1 MHPDH
6 HHADKAGLAAPDAAA
21 IVRTADLA
29 SLGTAGAA
37 PAGLSPPHKEEFP
50 GLGGDGELR
59 DQDKADTSIVAD
71 LDGPRKAFLTLRAR
85 FAMAGFA
92 LLELSD
98 GSLLATRWNLCRPLP
113 DATAALRFLRQI
125 GGAV

>member
-1 MHPDH
+1 MHH
-6 HHADKAGLAAPDAAA
+6 LQHHAHRAGLAVPE
-21 IVRTADLA
+21 L
-29 SLGTAGAA
+29 AA
-37 PAGLSPPHKEEFP
+37 PATCLAAVGASGAASAGLNPPHKDEAPRLAGAEGF
-50 GLGGDGELR
+50 R
-59 DQDKADTSIVAD
+59 DQDKADTAIVAD

-92 LLELSD
+92 LLGLSD

>member
-1 MHPDH
+1 MHH
-6 HHADKAGLAAPDAAA
+6 VQHYAHRAGLAVPELAAPATCLAA
-21 IVRTADLA
+21 VGA
-29 SLGTAGAA
+29 SGAA
-37 PAGLSPPHKEEFP
+37 PACLSPPHKDEAPRLAGAEGF
-50 GLGGDGELR
+50 R
-59 DQDKADTSIVAD
+59 DQDKADTTIVAD

>member
-1 MHPDH
+1 MAQHTE
-6 HHADKAGLAAPDAAA
+6 HARRAR
-21 IVRTADLA
+21 V
-29 SLGTAGAA
+29 AA
-37 PAGLSPPHKEEFP
+37 PARAAADVAPLGTDPDAPAAVGPPNKDEAPRLAGAEGF
-50 GLGGDGELR
+50 R
-59 DQDKADTSIVAD
+59 DQDKADTTIVAD
-71 LDGPRKAFLTLRAR
+71 LDCQRKAFLTLRAR

-125 GGAV
+125 GGAA

>member
-1 MHPDH
+1 MHH
-6 HHADKAGLAAPDAAA
+6 LQHHAHRAGLAVPELAAPATCLAA
-21 IVRTADLA
+21 VGA
-29 SLGTAGAA
+29 SGAA
-37 PAGLSPPHKEEFP
+37 PAGLSPPHKDEAPRLAGAEGF
-50 GLGGDGELR
+50 R
-59 DQDKADTSIVAD
+59 DQDKADTAIVAD
-71 LDGPRKAFLTLRAR
+71 LDCQRKALLTLRAR

>member
-1 MHPDH
+1 MHH
-6 HHADKAGLAAPDAAA
+6 VQHHAHRAGLAVPELAAPATGLAA
-21 IVRTADLA
+21 VGA
-29 SLGTAGAA
+29 SGAA
-37 PAGLSPPHKEEFP
+37 HAGLSPPHKDEAPRLAGAEGF
-50 GLGGDGELR
+50 R
-59 DQDKADTSIVAD
+59 DQDKADTTIVAD
-71 LDGPRKAFLTLRAR
+71 LDCQRKAFLTLRAR

-125 GGAV
+125 GAAV

>member
-1 MHPDH
+1 MDCIQLDALGACSDVPRLGCLD
-6 HHADKAGLAAPDAAA
+6 ADRLAP
-21 IVRTADLA
+21 
-29 SLGTAGAA
+29 LGTSGAA
-37 PAGLSPPHKEEFP
+37 PPGLSPPYKDEAPRLAGTEGF
-50 GLGGDGELR
+50 R
-59 DQDKADTSIVAD
+59 DQDKANTTIVAD
-71 LDGPRKAFLTLRAR
+71 LDGQHKAFLTLRAR

>member
-1 MHPDH
+1 MPQ
-6 HHADKAGLAAPDAAA
+6 LAAPST
-21 IVRTADLA
+21 RLA
-29 SLGTAGAA
+29 LVGASGAA
-37 PAGLSPPHKEEFP
+37 PAGLSPPHKDEAPRLAGAEGF
-50 GLGGDGELR
+50 R
-59 DQDKADTSIVAD
+59 DQSKVGTAIVAD
-71 LDGPRKAFLTLRAR
+71 LDGPRKVFLTRRAR

>member
-1 MHPDH
+1 MDE
-6 HHADKAGLAAPDAAA
+6 AP
-21 IVRTADLA
+21 RL
-29 SLGTAGAA
+29 AGAE
-37 PAGLSPPHKEEFP
+37 GF
-50 GLGGDGELR
+50 R
-59 DQDKADTSIVAD
+59 DQDKADTTIVAD

-98 GSLLATRWNLCRPLP
+98 GSLLATRWNFCRPLP

>member
-1 MHPDH
+1 MG
-6 HHADKAGLAAPDAAA
+6 A
-21 IVRTADLA
+21 
-29 SLGTAGAA
+29 AGASSDGLI
-37 PAGLSPPHKEEFP
+37 PSRKDETPRLAGAEGF
-50 GLGGDGELR
+50 R
-59 DQDKADTSIVAD
+59 DQDKADTTIVAD
-71 LDGPRKAFLTLRAR
+71 LDGGCKALLTLRAR